1 MNNAFRE
8 ESYKRKEE
16 KLKKS
21 SNRFLVRF
29 LIIFIVGYSLFFSSK
44 VWLPRTYEGVSVTP
58 IGTTIS
64 ANERNI
70 TINSWRYSDSQE
82 MMEVIL
88 EIENLSIDGIS
99 EYKYQAFDKDKE
111 YEVEKVRGGNGF
123 YVLRIYKVKNSWTEL
138 ALRIDIRPDDKSKNG
153 DFEKIKI
160 YTNDKIVSKVSE
172 LTLKSLK
179 EYKEESYTQQIKTL
193 EKRMAKNRTKK
204 EKYEYSI
211 KTANEKIKELEG
223 KSKYQTQ
230 KEQTETAE
238 NIGAINQEKKNL
250 EEKVTELEGEYK
262 ELKEKIKFIRKSLDE
277 LNGIGHQEVKKEKL
291 NAKKKTKTE
300 KTSDKKKVN
309 KNKKKVKKQ

>member
-204 EKYEYSI
+204 EKYEYNI

-277 LNGIGHQEVKKEKL
+277 LNGIVHQEVKKEKL

>member
-160 YTNDKIVSKVSE
+160 YTNDKIVSKVSD

-238 NIGAINQEKKNL
+238 NIGTINQEKKNL

-277 LNGIGHQEVKKEKL
+277 LNGIVHQEVKKEKL

>member
-277 LNGIGHQEVKKEKL
+277 LNGIVHQEVKKEKL

>member
-160 YTNDKIVSKVSE
+160 YTNDKIVSKVSD

-277 LNGIGHQEVKKEKL
+277 LNGIVHQEVKKEKL

>member
-230 KEQTETAE
+230 KEQTETVE

-277 LNGIGHQEVKKEKL
+277 LNGIVHQEVKKEKL

>member
-29 LIIFIVGYSLFFSSK
+29 LIIFIVGYSLFFTSRF
-44 VWLPRTYEGVSVTP
+44 WLPKTYEGVSVTP

-70 TINSWRYSDSQE
+70 TIDSWQYSKDQE

-88 EIENLSIDGIS
+88 EIENLSIDGIK

-111 YEVEKVRGGNGF
+111 YKVEKVRGGDGF
-123 YVLRIYKVKNSWTEL
+123 YVLRIYKVKSSWTEL
-138 ALRIDIRPDDKSKNG
+138 ALRIDIRADDKSKNG

-160 YTNDKIVSKVSE
+160 YTNDKIVNKVSK
-172 LTLKSLK
+172 LPLKTLK

-193 EKRMAKNRTKK
+193 EKRMAKNRRKK
-204 EKYEYSI
+204 GKYEDSI

-223 KSKYQTQ
+223 KAKYQTK

-238 NIGAINQEKKNL
+238 NIGTINQEKKNL

-262 ELKEKIKFIRKSLDE
+262 ELQEKIKFIRESLDE
-277 LNGIGHQEVKKEKL
+277 LNGIVQQEVKKEKP
-291 NAKKKTKTE
+291 KVKRKTKTG
-300 KTSDKKKVN
+300 KTSDKRKVN

>member
-111 YEVEKVRGGNGF
+111 YEVKKVRGGNGF

-160 YTNDKIVSKVSE
+160 YTNDKIVSKVSD

-277 LNGIGHQEVKKEKL
+277 LNGIVHQEVKKEKL